1 MRVAIFGFNKRP
13 QVDSQNTG
21 RDAYARPFS
30 VANVTANGLG
40 GFANF
45 RSLSPVSP
53 TGANLA
59 YIATTAL
66 TGTGN
71 ELSTN
76 PQLEPLI
83 DRNTSGK
90 GPQF

>member
-1 MRVAIFGFNKRP
+1 MRIALFGINKRP

-30 VANVTANGLG
+30 VGNVSVDGLG

-53 TGANLA
+53 TGFNRAFVA
-59 YIATTAL
+59 HASI
-66 TGTGN
+66 TGIGN
-71 ELSTN
+71 DTNTN
-76 PQLEPLI
+76 PELEPLL
-83 DRNTSGK
+83 DRSNKT
-90 GPQF
+90 PQF